1 MEARG
6 EDKIYKLFASLL
18 SYPKEDIKDV
28 AAECVKALSGNS
40 EYSKDAV
47 KEMEVFS
54 AFLSQVPLDDIEGI
68 YSYTFEL
75 SADHTLDLAFHLF
88 DGFKRANV
96 LVSIKEM
103 YKANGFPYERF
114 SKGELP
120 DNLAVVLRFLAD
132 LDDQDLKKDFR
143 ENMVIKALEK
153 LAKGFDSQKDNVYGN
168 IIRALLLVIDSD
180 VKKAAA

>member
-1 MEARG
+1 MENNG
-6 EDKIYKLFASLL
+6 EEKIYKLFASLL

-28 AAECVKALSGNS
+28 VAECVKALSNDP
-40 EYSKDAV
+40 EYSKEAV
-47 KEMEVFS
+47 KEIEVFAKEVS
-54 AFLSQVPLDDIEGI
+54 KLPLDDIEGI

-88 DGFKRANV
+88 DGFKRSNV

-103 YKANGFPYERF
+103 YKANGFPYDRY

-120 DNLAVVLRFLAD
+120 DNLTVILRFLAD
-132 LDDQDLKKDFR
+132 LDDQELKKDFR

-153 LAKGFDSQKDNVYGN
+153 LSKGFDAHKENVYGN
-168 IIRALLLVIDSD
+168 IIKALLLVIDTD
-180 VKKAAA
+180 VKKAA